1 MFFRLLSMSI
11 LYGVCFIIYIA
22 NLMRCKYGMREGKKL
37 LFRIEDTENEQGYH
51 RQYTLPCD
59 ALPKLR
65 MSELETYIAN
75 EVRKEI
81 NNTKDRR
88 LLSYSKSLGVCL
100 LKYNKFIDNELHI
113 SNIPLNYIEYWDC
126 KQEIINFEKYDI
138 CFGLSHK
145 YNHLNKKIILLNFS
159 LDVSNNAQVENY
171 LRSNTEKGRK
181 KFASPEKD
189 KEVLLMQS
197 PKDRIISEYIDS
209 IYLLY
214 ALVRRHGM
222 SKKLFFEL
230 YKKILTL
237 DEYRFE
243 YCGETERDGILSVL
257 RYLYYYQDYEQDISN
272 RVFQD
277 SEKEDRVSTYFDSII
292 QLHDIQNNN
301 FEDSRTWSDY
311 NSNIISDWIWELYAE
326 FIK

>member
-1 MFFRLLSMSI
+1 M
-11 LYGVCFIIYIA
+11 
-22 NLMRCKYGMREGKKL
+22 
-37 LFRIEDTENEQGYH
+37 NE
-51 RQYTLPCD
+51 
-59 ALPKLR
+59 
-65 MSELETYIAN
+65 
-75 EVRKEI
+75 
-81 NNTKDRR
+81 
-88 LLSYSKSLGVCL
+88 
-100 LKYNKFIDNELHI
+100 
-113 SNIPLNYIEYWDC
+113 
-126 KQEIINFEKYDI
+126 
-138 CFGLSHK
+138 
-145 YNHLNKKIILLNFS
+145 KIILYNFS
-159 LDVSNNAQVENY
+159 LDVSNNNQVENY

-197 PKDRIISEYIDS
+197 PNDRIISEYIDS

-222 SKKLFFEL
+222 SEKLFFEL

>member
-1 MFFRLLSMSI
+1 
-11 LYGVCFIIYIA
+11 
-22 NLMRCKYGMREGKKL
+22 MRRKYGMREGKKL
-37 LFRIEDTENEQGYH
+37 LFRIEDTENEQGCH
-51 RQYTLPCD
+51 RQYTLPYD

-65 MSELETYIAN
+65 MSELDAYIAN

-113 SNIPLNYIEYWDC
+113 SDIPLNYIKYFDC
-126 KQEIINFEKYDI
+126 KQKKIKKEKYDI
-138 CFGLSHK
+138 YFGLSHK
-145 YNHLNKKIILLNFS
+145 YNHLNEKIILRNFS
-159 LDVSNNAQVENY
+159 LDVSNNDQVENY

-197 PKDRIISEYIDS
+197 PNDWIISEYIDS

-214 ALVRRHGM
+214 ALVYRYGM
-222 SKKLFFEL
+222 SEKLFCEL
-230 YKKILTL
+230 YEKILTL

-243 YCGETERDGILSVL
+243 YCGETERDGILIVL
-257 RYLYYYQDYEQDISN
+257 GYLYYCQDYERDISN

-277 SEKEDRVSTYFDSII
+277 SEKEDHVSIYFDSIL

-301 FEDSRTWSDY
+301 FEDSGILSDY

-326 FIK
+326 FEVFKYN